1 MARKQFSLFR
11 RPLGYLHCSV
21 VDSGNVEAFRR
32 AGNAFGKDFNGKVLN
47 YRDFGSYEIA
57 PPPEVVWAED
67 EVDQDNEFDDSILS
81 LDFEDEDFQGGIQGN
96 PVTPW

>member
-1 MARKQFSLFR
+1 M
-11 RPLGYLHCSV
+11 
-21 VDSGNVEAFRR
+21 EAFARH
-32 AGNAFGKDFNGKVLN
+32 GNAFGTNFNGKVLN

-57 PPPEVVWAED
+57 PPPEVVWAEEDFD
-67 EVDQDNEFDDSILS
+67 EDDQFDDSILS